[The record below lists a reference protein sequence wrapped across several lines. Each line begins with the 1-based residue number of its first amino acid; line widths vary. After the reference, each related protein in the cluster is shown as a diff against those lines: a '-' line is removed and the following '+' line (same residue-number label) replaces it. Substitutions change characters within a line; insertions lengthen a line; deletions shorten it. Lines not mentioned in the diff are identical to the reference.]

1 MAPGAAPDSITAK
14 AFAMTAVID
23 HVLLAVRDLDA
34 AAVWIR
40 EQHGLTALPGGRHPG
55 VGTANLIV
63 PLGDDYLELIAI
75 VDPVEAAAS
84 PLRERL
90 AGAPESGATVATWAV
105 RVTDI
110 EAEKQRLGDAGV
122 VTEGPLPG
130 SRRRPDGV
138 LLEWRTL
145 RVGSGL
151 EPAVPFFI
159 EWNVPSGEH
168 PGAAAVEHPAGTVLL
183 RGVRLASPD
192 PEALVDRLR
201 IVLDEGVDYQ
211 VEKGEKEEPAAVVLS
226 ISGEER
232 DLP

>member
-1 MAPGAAPDSITAK
+1 
-14 AFAMTAVID
+14 MTAVID

-34 AAVWIR
+34 AAAWIR
-40 EQHGLTALPGGRHPG
+40 DRHGLTALPGGRHLG

-75 VDPVEAAAS
+75 VDAGEAAAS

-90 AGAPESGATVATWAV
+90 AAAPESGASIATWAV
-105 RVTDI
+105 RVTEMD
-110 EAEKQRLGDAGV
+110 ALKQRLGDAGV
-122 VTEGPLPG
+122 ATEGPLPG
-130 SRRRPDGV
+130 SRLRPDGM

-159 EWNVPSGEH
+159 EWNVPAGEH
-168 PGAAAVEHPAGTVLL
+168 PGAATVEHAAGTVLL

-192 PEALVDRLR
+192 PEAMADRLR
-201 IVLDEGVDYQ
+201 VVLDEGVDYQ
-211 VEKGEKEEPAAVVLS
+211 VEKGEREEPAAVVLS
-226 ISGEER
+226 VNGEER
-232 DLP
+232 DVP

>member
-1 MAPGAAPDSITAK
+1 
-14 AFAMTAVID
+14 MTAVID

-40 EQHGLTALPGGRHPG
+40 ERHGLTALPGGRHPG
-55 VGTANLIV
+55 VGTANMIV

-75 VDPVEAAAS
+75 VDPAEAAAS
-84 PLRERL
+84 PLRGRL
-90 AGAPESGATVATWAV
+90 VAAPETGASLATWAV
-105 RVTDI
+105 RVTDMD
-110 EAEKQRLGDAGV
+110 ALKRRLNDAGV
-122 VTEGPLPG
+122 ATDGPLPG
-130 SRRRPDGV
+130 SRVRPDGV

-159 EWNVPSGEH
+159 EWNVPAGEH
-168 PGAAAVEHPAGTVLL
+168 PGAAGVEHAAGTVLL

-192 PEALVDRLR
+192 PEALADRLR
-201 IVLDEGVDYQ
+201 VVLDEGVDYQ
-211 VEKGEKEEPAAVVLS
+211 VEKGDQEEPAAVVLS
-226 ISGEER
+226 INGEES

>member
-1 MAPGAAPDSITAK
+1 V
-14 AFAMTAVID
+14 TAVID

-34 AAVWIR
+34 AAAWIR
-40 EQHGLTALPGGRHPG
+40 ERHGLTALPGGLHPG

-75 VDPVEAAAS
+75 VDPAEAVAS
-84 PLRERL
+84 PHHDRL
-90 AGAPESGATVATWAV
+90 AVAPETGASLATWAV

-110 EAEKQRLGDAGV
+110 EAVKQRLDEAGV
-122 VTEGPLPG
+122 ATEGPLPG

-145 RVGSGL
+145 RVGDGS
-151 EPAVPFFI
+151 EPAIPFFI
-159 EWNVPSGEH
+159 EWNVAAGEH
-168 PGAAAVEHPAGTVLL
+168 PGAAAVEHPAGSVLL

-192 PEALVDRLR
+192 PEALADRLR
-201 IVLDEGVDYQ
+201 LVLDEGVDYQ
-211 VEKGEKEEPAAVVLS
+211 VEAGAGEEPAAVVLS
-226 ISGEER
+226 VNGEER

>member
-1 MAPGAAPDSITAK
+1 
-14 AFAMTAVID
+14 MTAVID

-34 AAVWIR
+34 AAAWIR
-40 EQHGLTALPGGRHPG
+40 ERHGLTALAGGRHPG
-55 VGTANLIV
+55 VGTANRIV

-75 VDPVEAAAS
+75 VDPAEAAAS

-90 AGAPESGATVATWAV
+90 VEAPESGASFATWAV

-110 EAEKQRLGDAGV
+110 EAVKQRLGDAGIAS
-122 VTEGPLPG
+122 EGPLPG

-145 RVGSGL
+145 RVGSGV
-151 EPAVPFFI
+151 EPAIPFFI
-159 EWNVPSGEH
+159 EWNVTAGDH
-168 PGAAAVEHPAGTVLL
+168 PGAAAVDHPAGSVLL

-192 PEALVDRLR
+192 PDALAERLR
-201 IVLDEGVDYQ
+201 VVLDEGVDYQ
-211 VEKGEKEEPAAVVLS
+211 VEKGDREEPAAVVLAVN
-226 ISGEER
+226 GEEV

>member
-1 MAPGAAPDSITAK
+1 
-14 AFAMTAVID
+14 MTAVID

-34 AAVWIR
+34 AAAWIR
-40 EQHGLTALPGGRHPG
+40 DRHGLTALAGGRHPG

-75 VDPVEAAAS
+75 VDAGEAAAS

-90 AGAPESGATVATWAV
+90 AAAPESGASIATWAV
-105 RVTDI
+105 RVTAMD
-110 EAEKQRLGDAGV
+110 ALKQRLGDAGV
-122 VTEGPLPG
+122 ATEGPLSG
-130 SRRRPDGV
+130 SRLRPDGV

-159 EWNVPSGEH
+159 EWNVPAGEH
-168 PGAAAVEHPAGTVLL
+168 PGATTVEHPAGTVLL

-192 PEALVDRLR
+192 PEAMADRLR
-201 IVLDEGVDYQ
+201 VVLDEGVDYQ
-211 VEKGEKEEPAAVVLS
+211 VEKGEREGPAAVVLS
-226 ISGEER
+226 VNGEER
-232 DLP
+232 DVP